1 MAGTYDKGDRPR
13 CKAEFKLNST
23 LTDPSSI
30 TFKYKKPDGVSTSLV
45 YGVDSDLKRESTGIY
60 YVDLDIN
67 LSGQWFYR
75 FEGTGTVQAA
85 SESKF
90 TVRTSEF

>member
-13 CKAEFKLNST
+13 CKAEFKLNSV
-23 LTDPSSI
+23 LTDPSLI
-30 TFKYKKPDGVSTSLV
+30 TFKYKKPNGISTSLV
-45 YGVDSDLKRESTGIY
+45 YGVDSDLKKESTGIY
-60 YVDLDIN
+60 YVDLDID